1 MQGRDCVDATVC
13 SGILWVPHH
22 VDWARGGAVWLAPP
36 LLAAV
41 ELAGALRARKGNWE
55 RGSSGLRVFEREGGS
70 VW

>member
-1 MQGRDCVDATVC
+1 MG
-13 SGILWVPHH
+13 
-22 VDWARGGAVWLAPP
+22 RGGAVWLAPP

-41 ELAGALRARKGNWE
+41 ELAGALRAWKGNWE